1 MADEAKLCNP
11 ICLNLEALLCDK
23 SLDIVME
30 KNWAH
35 SVDQCQ
41 LQALQCPVHLINF
54 LSILLR
60 CNGFPEIQIAV
71 VDQTGSRPPNSDHD
85 LFLVQAWLWEMLW
98 SCFSVQP
105 LSWLSLV
112 VIHNQSAFPHMLQS
126 DENGSLLLR
135 RIRKDT

>member
-41 LQALQCPVHLINF
+41 LQALQFGVHLIDL
-54 LSILLR
+54 LSIHLR
-60 CNGFPEIQIAV
+60 CNGFTGIQKAV
-71 VDQTGSRPPNSDHD
+71 VDQTSSRSPNSDCN
-85 LFLVQAWLWEMLW
+85 LFFLMQVWLWEVLW
-98 SCFSVQP
+98 TTTELIVAGCCVLIF
-105 LSWLSLV
+105 
-112 VIHNQSAFPHMLQS
+112 
-126 DENGSLLLR
+126 
-135 RIRKDT
+135 K